1 MIIILLGVGD
11 RKGRRESSQEART
24 ELSLLAGAA
33 LGRNDLKGPREQ
45 GGAAGC
51 VKEGRLHRGGDIWAG
66 P

>member
-1 MIIILLGVGD
+1 MWETEREGEKAH
-11 RKGRRESSQEART
+11 RKPGQ

-33 LGRNDLKGPREQ
+33 LGGNDLEGPREQ